1 MENNVQAEDSAFTY
15 DLEEIDEQ
23 IEQWKTVNVLEI
35 KREEVI
41 DVMKR
46 KAPDGQERVTTV
58 MRESIEPIEDED
70 NFDIDTIDWRSKL
83 L

>member
-15 DLEEIDEQ
+15 NLEEIDEQ
-23 IEQWKTVNVLEI
+23 IEQWKTANVLEI

-70 NFDIDTIDWRSKL
+70 NFDINTIDWRSKL